1 MVKYIHT
8 VLKNEK
14 NNISLESDGFTVEFK
29 NFFLKNLI
37 SAINHIFKTKNV
49 LQTYIPPPLAI
60 LKRINIS
67 FKNTCSI
74 VKNMG
79 YLQFKSNHTITSY
92 NCVGMPTQMS
102 PKTSIINPSP
112 SCNPNPRCSPN
123 V

>member
-67 FKNTCSI
+67 LRI
-74 VKNMG
+74 LV
-79 YLQFKSNHTITSY
+79 
-92 NCVGMPTQMS
+92 P
-102 PKTSIINPSP
+102 
-112 SCNPNPRCSPN
+112 
-123 V
+123 